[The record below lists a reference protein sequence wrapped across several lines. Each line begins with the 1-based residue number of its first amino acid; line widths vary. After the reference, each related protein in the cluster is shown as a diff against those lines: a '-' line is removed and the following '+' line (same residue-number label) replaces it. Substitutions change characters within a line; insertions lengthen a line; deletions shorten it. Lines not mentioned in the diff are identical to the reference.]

1 MRNMITKNFLRNSV
15 VLLSFALFAISC
27 NNDDDFIE
35 IIQPVEKVTLFAGNN
50 SNGNLSV
57 FNFAAGQNTD
67 SKTLITT
74 STAADGI
81 YFDTANGFVYHVS
94 RSANKLEAFAN
105 VNGIASGASIATA
118 FSSNADMTSPREVA
132 VSGNMFVVADNS
144 YADGNPATADGR
156 LFVYTMNN
164 ASFTLRNIVTTN
176 FKLWGIVFKGND
188 LFAVADTTNQ
198 LAVFTNF
205 LATTT
210 TITLNA
216 TKKIAI
222 EGLARTHGITYDADS
237 DTMILT
243 DIGSATNTSDD
254 GGLHIINSFTG
265 KFNAVSNGGMLTIAG
280 NQVRISGSNTL
291 MGNPVDVAYD
301 SKNKM
306 IYVAEAGNGGGR
318 ILGFSNTS
326 AGGNTAPAYNS
337 ALASA
342 SSVYLSK

>member
-1 MRNMITKNFLRNSV
+1 MITKNFLRQSL
-15 VLLSFALFAISC
+15 VLSSIAFGAISC
-27 NNDDDFIE
+27 DNNDDLMEPILPME
-35 IIQPVEKVTLFAGNN
+35 TVTLFAGNN
-50 SNGNLSV
+50 SNGNLSL
-57 FNFAAGQNTD
+57 FNFSAGQNTD
-67 SKTLITT
+67 TKTLVTA

-81 YFDTANGFVYHVS
+81 YFDKASGFVYQAS
-94 RSANKLEAFAN
+94 RSANKLESFAN
-105 VNGIASGASIATA
+105 VAGVASGANIAAA

-132 VSGNMFVVADNS
+132 VSGNMFVVADN
-144 YADGNPATADGR
+144 ADVDGNPATADGR

-164 ASFTLRNIVTTN
+164 GSFTLRNTITTN

-188 LFAVADTTNQ
+188 LFAVADASNE
-198 LAVFTNF
+198 LAVFSNF

-210 TITLNA
+210 TTSLVA

-222 EGLARTHGITYDADS
+222 EGIVRTHGIAYDQDS

-254 GGLHIINSFTG
+254 GGLHLISNFTG
-265 KFNAVSNGGMLTIAG
+265 KFNGVLNGGTLSVAG

-301 SKNKM
+301 SKNKI

-318 ILGFSNTS
+318 ILGFSNAS
-326 AGGNTAPAYNS
+326 AGGNIAPTFNS
-337 ALASA
+337 ALAAA
-342 SSVYLSK
+342 SSVYFSK